1 MLSSF
6 ACFGVILWYMFLP
19 YRQTVGKQLVW
30 VHPKASCFSNQSGL
44 IGDVFLTDWWT
55 PAKLQSSFLL
65 TTYWNFTEMTLVWV
79 HNEMKNNISIVIHS
93 FKNTL
98 RLILLNRDL
107 QTRAE
112 VRTVRGCRYE
122 PYLSSLWCVPWE
134 TWCLP
139 GLRQMKVR
147 WCERTSLQRARC
159 GTLRALWKAVPKRVR
174 GVPSSPK
181 QVCRSGTLCWISSK
195 GLGWKACMARGVFF
209 PVQLLMVLSPVRLD
223 KLESR
228 EK

>member
-98 RLILLNRDL
+98 RLVLLNRDL

-134 TWCLP
+134 TWRLP

-147 WCERTSLQRARC
+147 WCERTSLQRAQC
-159 GTLRALWKAVPKRVR
+159 GTLRALEKL
-174 GVPSSPK
+174 S
-181 QVCRSGTLCWISSK
+181 LK
-195 GLGWKACMARGVFF
+195 GWE
-209 PVQLLMVLSPVRLD
+209 
-223 KLESR
+223 ESR
-228 EK
+228 LLQSKFAEVEHCVEFHQRAWAEKLVWPGVCSFRSNFWWFCHPCV

>member
-1 MLSSF
+1 MLL
-6 ACFGVILWYMFLP
+6 CFGVIFCYMFLP

-44 IGDVFLTDWWT
+44 IGGVFLGGHQPNSNQDIYSQHIET
-55 PAKLQSSFLL
+55 LL
-65 TTYWNFTEMTLVWV
+65 KWLSV

-98 RLILLNRDL
+98 RLVLLNRNL

-122 PYLSSLWCVPWE
+122 PYLSSVWYVLRNLTLAWR
-134 TWCLP
+134 LP
-139 GLRQMKVR
+139 GLRQIKVR

-159 GTLRALWKAVPKRVR
+159 GTLRALWKAVPKTAR

-181 QVCRSGTLCWISSK
+181 QVCRSGTLC
-195 GLGWKACMARGVFF
+195 
-209 PVQLLMVLSPVRLD
+209 
-223 KLESR
+223 
-228 EK
+228 